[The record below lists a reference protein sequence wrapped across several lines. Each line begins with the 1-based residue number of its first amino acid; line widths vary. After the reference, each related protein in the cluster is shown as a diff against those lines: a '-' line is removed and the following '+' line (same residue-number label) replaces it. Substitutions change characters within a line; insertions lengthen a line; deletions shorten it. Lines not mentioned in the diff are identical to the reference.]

1 MRSSQKTKTLTSVIL
16 KKEVRPKR
24 NVALPELSSVL
35 ELINVTNVKI
45 FKMLAYL
52 YEWCDYKKKQNTYKC
67 REAWPPKFA
76 INILSQLNA
85 SYLSEFVM
93 GKGAKRKMLNAETWY
108 TVRFFRIT
116 YFEWILDIYWN
127 CYVHISLPKKL
138 KKQLSSLENEQP
150 RL

>member
-1 MRSSQKTKTLTSVIL
+1 MLHYPSCPPYLNWSMSPMSKFSRCLPIYMNDVIIKKSKICTYLGKHDLRNSQSIFYHNSMQVICL
-16 KKEVRPKR
+16 NLSWGRVRKE
-24 NVALPELSSVL
+24 
-35 ELINVTNVKI
+35 
-45 FKMLAYL
+45 
-52 YEWCDYKKKQNTYKC
+52 
-67 REAWPPKFA
+67 
-76 INILSQLNA
+76 
-85 SYLSEFVM
+85 
-93 GKGAKRKMLNAETWY
+93 KMLNAETWY